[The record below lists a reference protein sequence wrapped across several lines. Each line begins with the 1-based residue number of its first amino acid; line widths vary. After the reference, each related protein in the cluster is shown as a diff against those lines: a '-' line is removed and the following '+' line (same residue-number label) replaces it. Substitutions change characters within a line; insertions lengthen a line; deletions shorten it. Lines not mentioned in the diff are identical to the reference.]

1 MSKIYIAKRLVG
13 RFNSGDEVTGLTD
26 ARAEYLLGKGAI
38 EVVEGSADADADADA
53 VDLESLTVK
62 QLKDIAEQKGIELEP
77 SAKKADI
84 ITLLEAE

>member
-13 RFNSGDEVTGLTD
+13 RFNTGDEVVGLTD

-38 EVVEGSADADADADA
+38 EAVEGSADADADA

-62 QLKDIAEQKGIELEP
+62 QLKDITEQKGIELEP

-84 ITLLEAE
+84 IALLEAE